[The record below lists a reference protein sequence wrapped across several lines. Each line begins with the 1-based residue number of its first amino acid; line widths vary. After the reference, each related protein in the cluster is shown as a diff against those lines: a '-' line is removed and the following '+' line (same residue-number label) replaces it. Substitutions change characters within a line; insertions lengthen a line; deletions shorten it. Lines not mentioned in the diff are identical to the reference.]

1 MAIGA
6 RPLRRSGD
14 DSRWQFRVASAAR
27 DPVLVVVAALVQ
39 LDQLQLAAGVL
50 ILTQFVYDAENS
62 YDFEGAKGKYVSIT
76 VRIIATSRKQLDSI
90 NTDLQKSPLVS
101 YLL

>member
-1 MAIGA
+1 M
-6 RPLRRSGD
+6 SESND
-14 DSRWQFRVASAAR
+14 DIFKFPCEYPIKVFGLNQ
-27 DPVLVVVAALVQ
+27 P
-39 LDQLQLAAGVL
+39 
-50 ILTQFVYDAENS
+50 
-62 YDFEGAKGKYVSIT
+62 DFEKSVCLIIENYVGKLHENQISIKNSSKGKYVSIT